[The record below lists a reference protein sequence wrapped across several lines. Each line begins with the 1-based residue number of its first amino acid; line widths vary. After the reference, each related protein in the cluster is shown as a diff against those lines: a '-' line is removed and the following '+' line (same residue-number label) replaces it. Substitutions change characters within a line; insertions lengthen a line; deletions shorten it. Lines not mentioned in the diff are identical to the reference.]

1 MVHVDLYRKPL
12 WYGQVNPKG
21 LVPALVMNQQ
31 TYIESIDICKQ
42 LSENTDLL
50 SKEELQVL
58 DACEE
63 FIHQGLLLVA
73 GKTARRLW
81 EIGEGIEGAA
91 IHSFKQSCSPIL
103 SLLQRNK
110 KGDFLLG
117 KNFSILEAAYVPFM
131 WRFQL
136 VLNEIH
142 QLHSLNFMEVEL
154 LNWMD
159 SVMQRKSM
167 QTTCQY
173 NARLLEAYQQYMCM
187 DFFDFITFQP
197 NDLKLK
203 ISQSVQRN

>member
-81 EIGEGIEGAA
+81 EIGEGIQRTSRIEQNRLDYR
-91 IHSFKQSCSPIL
+91 I
-103 SLLQRNK
+103 SL
-110 KGDFLLG
+110 
-117 KNFSILEAAYVPFM
+117 
-131 WRFQL
+131 
-136 VLNEIH
+136 H
-142 QLHSLNFMEVEL
+142 
-154 LNWMD
+154 
-159 SVMQRKSM
+159 QRKK
-167 QTTCQY
+167 
-173 NARLLEAYQQYMCM
+173 R
-187 DFFDFITFQP
+187 
-197 NDLKLK
+197 
-203 ISQSVQRN
+203 